1 MPFIRRDRKDYDAN
15 GVESGCRSFQ
25 LGRRGTIACY
35 KIQVEKER
43 AQYSC
48 NFKECVKAQAY
59 KHAQSLKKKAPK
71 VA

>member
-1 MPFIRRDRKDYDAN
+1 MAFIRRDREHYDAN

-59 KHAQSLKKKAPK
+59 KRRKSVKKNAPK
-71 VA
+71 VD

>member
-1 MPFIRRDRKDYDAN
+1 MAFIRHHRKHYDAN

-25 LGRRGTIACY
+25 LGRRGAIARY

-59 KHAQSLKKKAPK
+59 KHAQKRKKNAPK
-71 VA
+71 VD